1 MNTPRPRL
9 ILLPAMVMAIVLV
22 AAFALDSETP
32 RVLAQSG
39 GVQTFLT
46 VAGPAEVP
54 LGNRARMIAVLK
66 DGEGNPIP
74 GEVIRFTTPST
85 FAGVT
90 SEMEIG
96 DIATGEDGV
105 ATFDYQ
111 LRVGGANQFIARFYG
126 TTAHPPAEART
137 EILATGTA
145 QLAQRSA
152 GVTVPFFGA
161 WTIVAVVSVVWF
173 IFLLVMRL
181 VSQIPEAGLHT
192 GMEDK

>member
-1 MNTPRPRL
+1 MNTPGPRL
-9 ILLPAMVMAIVLV
+9 IFAPVMVIAIVLV
-22 AAFALDSETP
+22 VVFALDSKTP

-85 FAGVT
+85 IAGVT

-111 LRVGGANQFIARFYG
+111 LRVVGANQFIARFYG

-137 EILATGTA
+137 EIVATGTA

-152 GVTVPFFGA
+152 GITVPFFGA
-161 WTIVAVVSVVWF
+161 WSIIVVVGVVWF
-173 IFLLVMRL
+173 VYLLVMRL
-181 VSQIPEAGLHT
+181 VSQIPEAGLHK
-192 GMEDK
+192 GMEDN

>member
-9 ILLPAMVMAIVLV
+9 IFAPVMVIAIVLV
-22 AAFALDSETP
+22 VVFALDSETP

-39 GVQTFLT
+39 DFQTFLT
-46 VAGPAEVP
+46 VAGPTEVP

-137 EILATGTA
+137 EIVATGTA

-152 GVTVPFFGA
+152 GITVPFFGA
-161 WTIVAVVSVVWF
+161 WSIIVVVGVVWF
-173 IFLLVMRL
+173 VYLLVMRL
-181 VSQIPEAGLHT
+181 VSQIPEAGLHK
-192 GMEDK
+192 GMEDN